1 MVIYNSPVEQKLW
14 KPRGLFEG
22 EALVRV
28 RREKKAQ
35 ELHNVTS
42 AE

>member
-28 RREKKAQ
+28 RREEESPRTPQ
-35 ELHNVTS
+35 RNFC
-42 AE
+42 